1 MNDVPVPARLETADI
16 MRIMEMIPHRF
27 PMLLIDRVVDIIPDK
42 SATGIK
48 NVTINEQY
56 FQGHFPKRP
65 VVPGVMIIESM
76 AQTAAVLVVH
86 TLGAKSEGKV
96 VYFMS
101 IDDARFRQPIVPADQ
116 MRVYVEKTKSRG
128 AVWKFTSRVT
138 VEGQLAA
145 EASYA
150 AMIQDN

>member
-1 MNDVPVPARLETADI
+1 MNDVPVPGQLETADI

-27 PMLLIDRVVDIIPDK
+27 PMLLIDRVIDIIPDK
-42 SATGIK
+42 SAIGIK

-116 MRVYVEKTKSRG
+116 MHVYVEKTKSRG
-128 AVWKFTSRVT
+128 SVWKFTSRVT
-138 VEGQLAA
+138 VDGHLAA
-145 EASYA
+145 EANYA